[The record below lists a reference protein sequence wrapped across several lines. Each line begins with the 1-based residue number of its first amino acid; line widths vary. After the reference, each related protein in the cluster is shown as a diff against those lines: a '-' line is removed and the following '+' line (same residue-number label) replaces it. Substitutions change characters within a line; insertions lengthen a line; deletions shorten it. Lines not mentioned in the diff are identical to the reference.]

1 MLPAARM
8 TEIVLVFSLMML
20 QVLSFMFLLLSSGAR
35 IALMVLLV
43 SSVSGLEPGC
53 LRLFLLIVLEELLS
67 FAQREKLLS
76 LLVLICSLFFSLSAC
91 MFFFLFL
98 SFAFL
103 T

>member
-8 TEIVLVFSLMML
+8 TEIVLVFSLMIL

-53 LRLFLLIVLEELLS
+53 LRLFY
-67 FAQREKLLS
+67 
-76 LLVLICSLFFSLSAC
+76 
-91 MFFFLFL
+91 
-98 SFAFL
+98 
-103 T
+103 